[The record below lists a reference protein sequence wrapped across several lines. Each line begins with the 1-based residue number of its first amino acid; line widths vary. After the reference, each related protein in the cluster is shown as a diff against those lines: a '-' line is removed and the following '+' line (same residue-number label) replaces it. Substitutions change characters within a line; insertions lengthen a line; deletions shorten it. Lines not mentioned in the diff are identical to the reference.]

1 MTVEEILTGEKDNIE
16 YKVDIPPKSET
27 YMRTVVAFAN
37 GKGGR
42 LVFGIENDTWK
53 VAGFGKEQVFRKMD
67 AVTNAIYDSCEPKIT
82 PSVGIQ
88 DFDGKYI
95 IIVDI
100 PAGMQCPYY
109 IKSQGILEGTYIRV
123 AGTTRKAARY
133 QIKELI
139 LSSENR
145 SYDQE
150 KTDRELSDEEIETFC
165 ERLYQHALELCTSEE
180 GEKSLKR
187 IGKNQLLSFKVIIK
201 ENDKYYAANSYQ
213 LLDGKLEDYPDAA
226 IQCAVFKGTT
236 RNYFITKKEYKDCI
250 DAEIEQAYAF
260 VLEHIDVGARIE
272 GLARQD
278 IYELPIRSIREMI
291 TNSVCHRSY
300 LSPGKIQVAIFD
312 DRIEV
317 TTPGMLDKDISIE
330 QMKTGMSKIR
340 NRGIAEVFSY
350 MNLIEAWGSG
360 IPKIMDEAKEYGLR
374 EPELL
379 DRGSDF
385 RMNLF
390 RKKPV
395 FDQYGV
401 VDPRLVAHVKETD
414 ETSLKTDETNLE
426 TNETNETDKSVT
438 KAQLSR
444 EEECLLEAIRK
455 KPEITQKQLHESTG
469 ISLATVKRSLPKLQ
483 QIGKLKRIGN
493 RRSGKWEVKD

>member
-1 MTVEEILTGEKDNIE
+1 MTIEEILTGESIDIE
-16 YKVDIPPKSET
+16 YKVDIPPKSEK
-27 YMRTVVAFAN
+27 YMRTVVAYAN
-37 GKGGR
+37 AKGGR
-42 LVFGIENDTWK
+42 LVFGVENNTWR
-53 VAGFGKEQVFRKMD
+53 VVGFEKEDIFRKMD

-82 PSVGIQ
+82 PSVSVQ

-109 IKSQGILEGTYIRV
+109 IKSLGIMEGTYIRV
-123 AGTTRKAARY
+123 SGTTRKAARY

-139 LSSENR
+139 LSAENR

-150 KTDRELSDEEIETFC
+150 KTNRELSNEEIENFC
-165 ERLYQHALELCTSEE
+165 EKIYQHALEFRTGKEE
-180 GEKSLKR
+180 KDSLRR
-187 IGKNQLLSFKVIIK
+187 IGKNQLLSFKVII
-201 ENDKYYAANSYQ
+201 EEDGKYYATNSYQ
-213 LLDGKLEDYPDAA
+213 LLDGKLDDYPDAA
-226 IQCAVFKGTT
+226 IQCAVFKGVT
-236 RNYFITKKEYKDCI
+236 RNYFITKQEYKDSI
-250 DAEIEQAYAF
+250 YVEIEQAYAF
-260 VLEHIDVGARIE
+260 VLEHINMGARIE

-317 TTPGMLDKDISIE
+317 TTPGMLDKDITIE

-360 IPKIMDEAKEYGLR
+360 IPKIIDEAREYGLR

-390 RKKPV
+390 RREPV

-401 VDPRLVAHVKETD
+401 VDPRLVAHTN
-414 ETSLKTDETNLE
+414 ETNETKLE
-426 TNETNETDKSVT
+426 TNETNGAATEMVNSDIPLNK
-438 KAQLSR
+438 

-455 KPEITQKQLHESTG
+455 EPKITQKQLHEATG
-469 ISLATVKRSLPKLQ
+469 ISLATIKRALPKLQ
-483 QIGKLKRIGN
+483 NIGKLERIGN
-493 RRSGKWEVKD
+493 RRSGKWKVKDFII